1 MQQLGVH
8 NDEYDYVLVALPA
21 SLLAGGLVW
30 LYGALAPALALAL
43 GSLLAV
49 VPLLYALFLS
59 PPV

>member
-1 MQQLGVH
+1 MQ

-21 SLLAGGLVW
+21 SLLAGGFVW

>member
-1 MQQLGVH
+1 MN

-21 SLLAGGLVW
+21 SLLVGGLVS
-30 LYGALAPALALAL
+30 LYSALAPAIALGL

-49 VPLLYALFLS
+49 VPLVYTLFLS